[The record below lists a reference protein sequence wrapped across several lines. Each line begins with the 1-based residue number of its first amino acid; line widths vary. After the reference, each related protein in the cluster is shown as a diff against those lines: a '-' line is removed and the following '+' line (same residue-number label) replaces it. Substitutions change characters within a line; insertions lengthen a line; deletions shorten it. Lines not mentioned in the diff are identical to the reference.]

1 MRDEAEETPSDT
13 DVNSSYSSY
22 FVNGKESS
30 PVYVNSGV
38 PQGSVLGPL
47 LFSIYINGITHI
59 HLSEGKYVKHL

>member
-1 MRDEAEETPSDT
+1 MREEAEETPSDT
-13 DVNSSYSSY
+13 DVNSSY